1 VFTFFDR
8 SNRFNKRVTL
18 GAIAFSAVAVFS
30 AATVAKPGDLDTTY
44 DSDGIAT
51 TTSLL
56 PRTAFIE
63 AIVVGDDSR
72 FFLPCRQTV
81 SAVNYDNVCE
91 LWISSA
97 GAVVAS
103 SGAPAILTN
112 LSVSGVHSHA
122 VDPRNGN
129 VVLATRCQAPGM
141 ANEGY
146 CIMRYN
152 ADGGLDNSFNNNN
165 RFLGFRVGSSALPMG
180 NPGQVHITHDGR
192 IRIAGSCP
200 VEAAEAGVRRACVI
214 GLTAAGTPDATFKN
228 GTTDGLVTLPPISAV
243 PGESARDLLIRP
255 DGSIVVLGSCS
266 VGSNTFGCLG
276 ILAANGTVSANWTA
290 FNFSGFDR
298 DFPERLFA
306 VAPNQF
312 VVAGFAYPTSSA
324 SFPDAFYQGI
334 TYSGGSV
341 SLLPGWGNASAS
353 RFNGAQF
360 RYGIKFLF
368 GHDRNVYEVSW
379 SGGDSTTTFA
389 SVRRINGDGT
399 GYDLGFGN
407 DITGVAQISNQQ
419 TRPGAGVAMRPDGK
433 LVIGGANFVAPT
445 QFLSARFKNGLTNQN
460 VGCTLDIDGDGR
472 FLSTTDGLLAARIA
486 NGNTGTA
493 TTQNAIGANA
503 ARNNWAAIRDHLFYR
518 CGIRLAP

>member
-1 VFTFFDR
+1 MKASL
-8 SNRFNKRVTL
+8 SNVSLRW
-18 GAIAFSAVAVFS
+18 AFLWLAAGIISATAS
-30 AATVAKPGDLDTTY
+30 AKPGDLDTTY
-44 DSDGIAT
+44 DGDGIAT
-51 TTSLL
+51 TTALL
-56 PRTAFIE
+56 PRQPIIE
-63 AIVVGDDSR
+63 AVIVGDDSR

-91 LWISSA
+91 LWLSST
-97 GAVVAS
+97 GTVLAS

-112 LSVSGVHSHA
+112 LNVSGVHAHA

-165 RFLGFRVGSSALPMG
+165 RFLGFRVGSNALPMG

-200 VEAAEAGVRRACVI
+200 VEAAESGVRRACVI
-214 GLTAAGTPDATFKN
+214 GLTAAGTPDAAFKN
-228 GTTDGLVTLPPISAV
+228 GTTDGLVTLPAISAA
-243 PGESARDLLIRP
+243 PGESARDLFIRP
-255 DGSIVVLGSCS
+255 DGSIVVLGSCA

-298 DFPERLFA
+298 DVPERLFPI
-306 VAPNQF
+306 APNQF

-324 SFPDAFYQGI
+324 IYPDALYQGI

-341 SLLPGWGNASAS
+341 SGLPGWGDAVAS

-389 SVRRINGDGT
+389 SVRRVNGDGS

-407 DITGVAQISNQQ
+407 DVSGVAQISNQQ
-419 TRPGAGVAMRPDGK
+419 TRPGAGVAIRADGK
-433 LVIGGANFVAPT
+433 LVIGGANFLTPT
-445 QFLSARFKNGLTNQN
+445 QFISARFKNGITNQN
-460 VGCTLDIDGDGR
+460 VACSLDIDGDGR
-472 FLSTTDGLLAARIA
+472 FLATTDGLLAARIA
-486 NGNTGTA
+486 NGNTGAA
-493 TTQNAIGANA
+493 TTQSAIGASA
-503 ARNNWAAIRDHLFYR
+503 ARSNWAAIRDHLFYR